1 MWLTKQISKREPLV
15 NKEVQ
20 EYKELEEQE
29 LDRENPRDYIRKNGR
44 IHISM
49 TMISSKEDLYK
60 TFYKFSSV

>member
-44 IHISM
+44 IHILM
-49 TMISSKEDLYK
+49 DNDQQ
-60 TFYKFSSV
+60 